1 MDVTTCDQ
9 QGDIMI
15 DAIGRD
21 LNGQLVF
28 LSIYGRDGS
37 VQQLLSRMQLSQHA
51 DRVTKVTTTF
61 PGRPS
66 KFEALVG
73 DPRRLQK
80 VTCRLPKQ
88 CLFGP
93 LVHGWIFDPELTTPD
108 RVNGRGW
115 LTFDAGHSP
124 QMRKGATWSLV
135 KHLSPIPLLD
145 EWKDFVLT
153 ALRETMVDEEAG
165 HRCLSPTPSIG
176 PIELSLIQLP
186 SSFEALI
193 SESIRNGKLFVPT
206 AAAETA

>member
-1 MDVTTCDQ
+1 
-9 QGDIMI
+9 
-15 DAIGRD
+15 
-21 LNGQLVF
+21 
-28 LSIYGRDGS
+28 
-37 VQQLLSRMQLSQHA
+37 
-51 DRVTKVTTTF
+51 
-61 PGRPS
+61 
-66 KFEALVG
+66 
-73 DPRRLQK
+73 
-80 VTCRLPKQ
+80 
-88 CLFGP
+88 
-93 LVHGWIFDPELTTPD
+93 
-108 RVNGRGW
+108 
-115 LTFDAGHSP
+115 
-124 QMRKGATWSLV
+124 MRKGATWSLV